1 MMIPISRHAL
11 DCNLRN
17 TNCSNYVGPKIG
29 T

>member
-17 TNCSNYVGPKIG
+17 ANCSNYVGLKIG